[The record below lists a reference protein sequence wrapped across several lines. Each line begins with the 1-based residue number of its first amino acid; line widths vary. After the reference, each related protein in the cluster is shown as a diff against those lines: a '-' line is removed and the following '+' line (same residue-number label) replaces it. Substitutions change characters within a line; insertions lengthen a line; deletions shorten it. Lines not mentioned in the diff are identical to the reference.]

1 MTCHVQS
8 NAIEDVLEML
18 AAQGFEGMAD
28 AIGILLNESMRLE
41 RQDHL
46 RAGPYERTEQRRG
59 YANGFKPKV
68 VQTRLGE
75 IPLQVPQTRDGEFYP
90 NSLEKGLRSERAL
103 KLALAEMYVQG
114 VSTRKVAKITEE
126 LCGLDVSSMQVSRA
140 AQLLDENLKAWR
152 ERPLGAFPY
161 VFLDAR
167 YEKVRE
173 GGSVI
178 DVAVLVAIGVEESG
192 HRQVLGTSVALS
204 EQEVHWRTFI
214 QGLQGRG
221 LHGVK
226 LFVSDAHAGLKA
238 ARTAVFPS
246 VPWQRCQFH
255 LQQNAQGY
263 VPRQDLKRVVA
274 ADIRAIFT
282 APDEAEAKRLLQAML
297 KRYEKTAP
305 KLVQWAEENLPE
317 GFAVFS
323 FPESHRRRLRTSN
336 VIERLNKEIARRS
349 KVATLFPNTDSC
361 LRLVTAV
368 VMEISDE
375 WETGRT
381 YLNMDVS

>member
-8 NAIEDVLEML
+8 NAVEDVLEML
-18 AAQGFEGMAD
+18 ADQGFEGMAD

-41 RQDHL
+41 RQDYL
-46 RAGPYERTEQRRG
+46 GAGPYERTDERRG

-68 VQTRLGE
+68 VRTRVGE
-75 IPLQVPQTRDGEFYP
+75 IPLQVPQTRDGGFYP

-114 VSTRKVAKITEE
+114 VSTRKVAKITEQ
-126 LCGLDVSSMQVSRA
+126 LCGIEVSSMQVSRA
-140 AQLLDENLKAWR
+140 AQLLDESLSAWR
-152 ERPLGAFPY
+152 DRPLGAFPY

-178 DVAVLVAIGVEESG
+178 DVAVLVAIGVDESG

-204 EQEVHWRTFI
+204 EQEVHWRTFLRT
-214 QGLQGRG
+214 LQGRG

-226 LFVSDAHAGLKA
+226 LFISDAHAGLKA
-238 ARTAVFPS
+238 ARTAIFPS

-297 KRYEKTAP
+297 KRFEKTAP

-317 GFAVFS
+317 GFTVFN
-323 FPESHRRRLRTSN
+323 FPEPHRRRLRTSN

-349 KVATLFPNTDSC
+349 RVATLFPNTDSC
-361 LRLVTAV
+361 LRLATAV
-368 VMEISDE
+368 VMEISEE
-375 WETGRT
+375 WETGRI
-381 YLNMDVS
+381 YLNMDLS

>member
-1 MTCHVQS
+1 MACHVQH
-8 NAIEDVLEML
+8 NALEDVLKML
-18 AAQGFEGMAD
+18 ADQGFDGLAD

-41 RQDHL
+41 RQDYL
-46 RAGPYERTEQRRG
+46 QAAPYERSEQRRG

-68 VQTRLGE
+68 VQTRVGE
-75 IPLQVPQTRDGEFYP
+75 IPLQVPQTRDGGFYP

-126 LCGLDVSSMQVSRA
+126 LCGIEVSSMQVSRA
-140 AQLLDENLKAWR
+140 AQLLDESLKAWR
-152 ERPLGAFPY
+152 ERSLEAFPY
-161 VFLDAR
+161 VYLDAR

-178 DVAVLVAIGVEESG
+178 DVAVLVAIGVDESG

-204 EQEVHWRTFI
+204 EQEVHWRTFL
-214 QGLQGRG
+214 QALQGRG

-226 LFVSDAHAGLKA
+226 LFISDAHSGLKA

-274 ADIRAIFT
+274 TDIRAIFT

-297 KRYEKTAP
+297 ERFEKTAP

-317 GFAVFS
+317 GFAVFN
-323 FPESHRRRLRTSN
+323 FPEPHRRRLRTSN

-368 VMEISDE
+368 VMEISEE
-375 WETGRT
+375 WETGKK